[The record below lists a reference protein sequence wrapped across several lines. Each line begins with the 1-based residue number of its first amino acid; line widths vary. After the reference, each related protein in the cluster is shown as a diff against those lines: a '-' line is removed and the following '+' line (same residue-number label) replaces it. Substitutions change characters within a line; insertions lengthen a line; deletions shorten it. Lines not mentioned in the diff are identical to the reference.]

1 MEFTPHQVSCADQ
14 LMANARNRLGIVL
27 PRMRTIVED
36 NGDNPWPELAALAK
50 GTLVAVSNIPDARA
64 RTEAVANLATLHT
77 LTLYELAKATEP
89 QPEPEPKLPNPAAD
103 MSAII
108 AHIATNEANALELQ
122 IKAGMTAAVLN
133 ACVQAIAASDSGNV
147 RLDKLAELA
156 VETMAEYIRVHHRQ
170 VQL

>member
-1 MEFTPHQVSCADQ
+1 MTTGRTVEGRPAQPTQRIPPTSQGSNPMEFTPHQVSCADQ

-77 LTLYELAKATEP
+77 
-89 QPEPEPKLPNPAAD
+89 
-103 MSAII
+103 
-108 AHIATNEANALELQ
+108 
-122 IKAGMTAAVLN
+122 
-133 ACVQAIAASDSGNV
+133 
-147 RLDKLAELA
+147 
-156 VETMAEYIRVHHRQ
+156 
-170 VQL
+170 